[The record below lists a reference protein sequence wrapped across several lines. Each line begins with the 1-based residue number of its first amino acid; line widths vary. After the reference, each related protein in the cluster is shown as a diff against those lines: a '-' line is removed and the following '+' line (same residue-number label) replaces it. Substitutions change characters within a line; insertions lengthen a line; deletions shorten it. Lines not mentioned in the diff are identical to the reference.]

1 VVCKPQ
7 NRILPTYQGVR
18 RREDGDVRGLII
30 IVNFGSRAAEMS
42 GSEGVNLLVNDDW
55 KRKMGHEPLAFV
67 GVCGS
72 VVSHTSLIR
81 LTYYLQ
87 RTILLFKSD

>member
-55 KRKMGHEPLAFV
+55 KRKMGHEVLMGTT

-72 VVSHTSLIR
+72 MWIR
-81 LTYYLQ
+81 SFPY
-87 RTILLFKSD
+87 

>member
-55 KRKMGHEPLAFV
+55 KRKMGHEVLMGTT
-67 GVCGS
+67 GVC
-72 VVSHTSLIR
+72 VSMWIR
-81 LTYYLQ
+81 SFPY
-87 RTILLFKSD
+87 